1 MHRGATLMLL
11 LLCSLTTMAAAMR
24 VAAPA
29 RMTAPAA
36 TTSITIRP
44 DLAAAMGNEPTAG
57 MADEAALLEQS
68 TFPIPP
74 DELISLAKAFTAAQ
88 LDGTAAGEGG
98 PDWFAEDFRFVAPV
112 VGPFDKELFTDS
124 LKSFDLKT
132 AFPEMS
138 SNYHHWRVC
147 PFEPNRV
154 WYSIKYIGANTGP
167 VLGRP
172 ATNRRVESPI
182 QAHSITFNEKGEV
195 KKFTIGYVMDKET
208 GNTGGLG
215 GVFGLFYAI
224 GYALPFP
231 EAQPYKPSPL
241 YGALMSANRAIQD
254 GFKANPSFKSFTQG
268 VLTTVGARKDM

>member
-1 MHRGATLMLL
+1 MLAL
-11 LLCSLTTMAAAMR
+11 VA
-24 VAAPA
+24 VAATSYTL
-29 RMTAPAA
+29 RAPAPRMEVSSAA
-36 TTSITIRP
+36 TTIRP
-44 DLAAAMGNEPTAG
+44 DLLNAMGNLPTAG
-57 MADEAALLEQS
+57 MADEEALLEKS

-112 VGPFDKELFTDS
+112 VGPFDKALFIDS

-132 AFPEMS
+132 AFPDLS

-154 WYSIKYIGANTGP
+154 WYSIKYIGRNTGT

-172 ATNRRVESPI
+172 ATNRDVESPV
-182 QAHSITFNEKGEV
+182 QTHSITFNEKGEV
-195 KKFTIGYVMDKET
+195 QKFTIGYVMDKET

-215 GVFGLFYAI
+215 GVVRVTGSNHRSTE
-224 GYALPFP
+224 P
-231 EAQPYKPSPL
+231 
-241 YGALMSANRAIQD
+241 
-254 GFKANPSFKSFTQG
+254 
-268 VLTTVGARKDM
+268 TTTLCC